1 MPGSG
6 DEEPHVGSV
15 CVCGGGTG
23 STLAGERPWFKAV
36 LWEASFGSRKVSR
49 VKLEGSQCAPW

>member
-15 CVCGGGTG
+15 CVWRGHRKYSSRGETHG
-23 STLAGERPWFKAV
+23 SKPCFGKPVLAAV
-36 LWEASFGSRKVSR
+36 KSAG
-49 VKLEGSQCAPW
+49 